1 MEEEKILTGYCRQ
14 LDQSRMVTI
23 EVEDGCLTE
32 CDCCYGSCVY
42 QPNCTVAQQIAALE
56 TRKEKEK

>member
-1 MEEEKILTGYCRQ
+1 MEEEKIFTVFCRQ

-23 EVEDGCLTE
+23 EVEGRKLTE

-56 TRKEKEK
+56 KGKGE

>member
-23 EVEDGCLTE
+23 EVEDGTLTE

-42 QPNCTVAQQIAALE
+42 QPNCTVAQQIATLE
-56 TRKEKEK
+56 TRKENEK

>member
-1 MEEEKILTGYCRQ
+1 MEEEKILTSYCRQ

-23 EVEDGCLTE
+23 EVEDGTLTE

-42 QPNCTVAQQIAALE
+42 QPNCTVAQQIAAW
-56 TRKEKEK
+56 TK

>member
-23 EVEDGCLTE
+23 EVEGGKLTE
-32 CDCCYGSCVY
+32 CDCCYGRCVY

-56 TRKEKEK
+56 TGKGE